1 MKSFNQ
7 LNNTKQNKTN
17 SNMTQVVLKKD
28 EEFLILVLFI
38 K

>member
-7 LNNTKQNKTN
+7 LNNKKPNKN
-17 SNMTQVVLKKD
+17 SNMTQVLLKKD
-28 EEFLILVLFI
+28 EEFLILVSYV